1 MKCDICDV
9 ELIEGNPGNFY
20 GTLKGKNYISRHHFF
35 PKRFIK
41 IFTKGEVKKKFGIEN
56 LEGKA
61 CLCYECH
68 EEMVHNLILNK
79 KMVEQLKPKMINKN
93 IKERIEIFYNI
104 FKSGLNGN

>member
-41 IFTKGEVKKKFGIEN
+41 FFTEGEVKKN
-56 LEGKA
+56 LELRISKEKPVSA
-61 CLCYECH
+61 TN
-68 EEMVHNLILNK
+68 VTKKWFTIL
-79 KMVEQLKPKMINKN
+79 
-93 IKERIEIFYNI
+93 F
-104 FKSGLNGN
+104 